1 LFSYQEDV
9 ILDPFAGSGT
19 TGIAAM
25 ETGRQAV
32 LIEQS
37 ERYCRE
43 TELRLSDHRTLFD
56 L

>member
-1 LFSYQEDV
+1 
-9 ILDPFAGSGT
+9 
-19 TGIAAM
+19 
-25 ETGRQAV
+25 V

-43 TELRLSDHRTLFD
+43 MELRLSDHRTLFD